1 MQHTLPVG
9 TRVHST
15 MHHVCV
21 ALQTAREELAY
32 RAPQVSERR

>member
-9 TRVHST
+9 TRMQSVP
-15 MHHVCV
+15 HHVCV
-21 ALQTAREELAY
+21 ALQTAHEPLTY